1 MNIRVGIG
9 SDIHKLE
16 ANRKLIIGNLEIT
29 HNKGCVGHSDGDA
42 LIHAI
47 CDAIL
52 GAANMRDIGFHF
64 PDNAAENKDLDSSIF
79 LKKVVK
85 MLKTDGYEIGNID
98 TIVTLEK
105 PKLSNYIPIIKSNLA
120 KIIEIEESQ
129 ISIKAKT
136 SEKLGFIG
144 REEGIKADAIVLI
157 FKSK

>member
-64 PDNAAENKDLDSSIF
+64 PDYAAENKDLDSSIF

-105 PKLSNYIPIIKSNLA
+105 PKLSHYIPIIKSNLA

>member
-64 PDNAAENKDLDSSIF
+64 PDYAAENKDLDSSIF

-85 MLKTDGYEIGNID
+85 MLKTDGYEIGSID

-105 PKLSNYIPIIKSNLA
+105 PKLSHYIPIIKSNLA